1 MAQSLTTC
9 TFCGVG
15 CGLYLETTPER
26 IAGVYPSV
34 SHPANKGKICIRGW
48 HVHEVASSP
57 DRLKAPLLRKNGQLE
72 EVTWQEAYEFIA
84 SRLKE
89 IKGASGP
96 DSIAFLNSPRC
107 SNEESYLLQKLARGV
122 IGTNNVDHGA
132 GVYSN
137 NSVNVLLDML
147 GVAAATNSIDDLEK
161 SDLIIVDGVDLARQ
175 LPTVAGT
182 VLRARISGA
191 KLVVIGE
198 RRQRVAE
205 NADWF
210 LQINPGTEAVLY
222 GAMAKLIVDHGL
234 MDLAFIKANCSD
246 YDAFLAQA
254 KQYDLIAASQICGVP
269 AEQIEAVAVAY
280 AKSPSSAILYS
291 TGAETRDSDSIRAAV
306 NLALLTGQIGKPG
319 AGIFPLSEHN
329 NLQGACDM
337 GMLPDRLPGY
347 RSLSAGSELESVYGA
362 KLPSSPGVTAE
373 AVLKDR
379 AKGTIKAVWLDR
391 YDPVNTAALG
401 SAAKALEACDL
412 VIVQHLFLTETAK
425 LADVVL
431 PTTAFGEETV
441 SFTSTER
448 RIQLARQAVPA
459 PQGVTPAWQQI
470 AQVAKALGAD
480 WNYADAAAVMAEI
493 GTAVPF
499 YSAAAYDSLG
509 VEFGRQWPCTKDAP
523 HGTPILFSGGS
534 GSFKFVPVARPA
546 APAALSTD
554 FPFTLVLGNS
564 SYYWN
569 QNVLIAHSEILKRE
583 YRVML
588 LDYPQ
593 GFVEINADDAKEMK
607 IRDKQK
613 IKLCGGAGC
622 AVTVARVTPE
632 VKRGTVF
639 VPYQELSQMQ
649 AMRGADDARF
659 LAVRVETEVA

>member
-15 CGLYLETTPER
+15 CGLYLETSSDH

-72 EVTWQEAYEFIA
+72 EVTWQEAYDFIA

-89 IKGASGP
+89 IKGSSGP

-107 SNEESYLLQKLARGV
+107 SNEETYLLQKLARSV

-147 GVAAATNSIDDLEK
+147 GVAAGSNSLDDLEG
-161 SDLIIVDGVDLARQ
+161 SGLIIVDGVDLSRQ

-182 VLRARISGA
+182 VLRAKLSGA

-222 GAMAKLIVDHGL
+222 GAMAKLIIDHGL
-234 MDLAFIKANCSD
+234 MDLGFIKASCSD
-246 YDAFLAQA
+246 YDAFVAQA
-254 KQYDLIAASQICGVP
+254 KQYDLVASAQICGVP
-269 AEQIEAVAVAY
+269 AEQIEVVAVAY
-280 AKSPSSAILYS
+280 AKSGSSAILYS
-291 TGAETRDSDSIRAAV
+291 TGAETKDAASIRALV
-306 NLALLTGQIGKPG
+306 NLALLCGQLGKPG
-319 AGIFPLSEHN
+319 SGIFPLTEHN
-329 NLQGACDM
+329 NLQGVCDM

-347 RSLSAGSELESVYGA
+347 RPLGSGSELASLWGA
-362 KLPSSPGVTAE
+362 KLPSAPGVTAE

-379 AKGTIKAVWLDR
+379 AKGKIKALWLDR
-391 YDPVNTAALG
+391 YDPVNTAAVG
-401 SAAKALEACDL
+401 SAARAIEECEL
-412 VIVQHLFLTETAK
+412 VVVQHLFLTETAK

-441 SFTSTER
+441 TFTSTER
-448 RIQLARQAVPA
+448 RIQIASQAIPA
-459 PQGVTPAWQQI
+459 PSGVTPAWQQI
-470 AQVAKALGAD
+470 ARVATALGAN
-480 WNYADAAAVMAEI
+480 WSYGDASAVMAEI
-493 GTAVPF
+493 GRAVPS
-499 YSAAAYDSLG
+499 YGGAGYDSLS

-523 HGTPILFSGGS
+523 HGTPILFSAGP
-534 GSFKFVPVARPA
+534 GSFKFVPVAKPG
-546 APAALSTD
+546 APAAVSGE

-583 YRVML
+583 YRVMF
-588 LDYPQ
+588 LDYPK
-593 GFVEINADDAKEMK
+593 GFVELNADDAKELK

-613 IKLCGGAGC
+613 IKLCGAAGC